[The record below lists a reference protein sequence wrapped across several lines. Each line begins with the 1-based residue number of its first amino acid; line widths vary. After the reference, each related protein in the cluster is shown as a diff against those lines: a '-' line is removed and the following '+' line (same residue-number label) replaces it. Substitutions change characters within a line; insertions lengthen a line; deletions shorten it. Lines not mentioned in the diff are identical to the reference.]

1 MKHIFHKSFVLVS
14 FFSAVTIVLILGI
27 SLIGGQ
33 SAEANVY
40 SNDSMMIWGLTA
52 LMIIILLL
60 NISDIIAYWINGK
73 AQEIRAKYIVGI
85 KEKTI
90 FSRIYL
96 NLNFLNILSFFVGL
110 AASVATAYI
119 ISSVSAYLVVK
130 ISFLAI
136 FLAFAFN
143 VVLLNAISI
152 LILKYKLRNGY
163 MGLRQ

>member
-1 MKHIFHKSFVLVS
+1 MKHIFHRSFVLIS

-27 SLIGGQ
+27 SLISGQ
-33 SAEANVY
+33 STEANID
-40 SNDSMMIWGLTA
+40 SNDRMMIWGLTA
-52 LMIIILLL
+52 LITIILLL

-90 FSRIYL
+90 FSHIFL
-96 NLNFLNILSFFVGL
+96 NLNFLNILSFFIGL

-119 ISSVSAYLVVK
+119 ISSVSAYLIVK
-130 ISFLAI
+130 ISFSAI
-136 FLAFAFN
+136 FPAFAFN
-143 VVLLNAISI
+143 VLLLNAISI

-163 MGLRQ
+163 MELRQ

>member
-1 MKHIFHKSFVLVS
+1 MKHIFHRSFVLIS

-27 SLIGGQ
+27 SLISGQ
-33 SAEANVY
+33 STEANID
-40 SNDSMMIWGLTA
+40 SNDRMMIWGLTA
-52 LMIIILLL
+52 LITIILLL

-90 FSRIYL
+90 FSHIFL
-96 NLNFLNILSFFVGL
+96 NLNFLNILSFFIGL

-130 ISFLAI
+130 ISFSAI

-143 VVLLNAISI
+143 VLLLNAIST

-163 MGLRQ
+163 MELRQ

>member
-33 SAEANVY
+33 SAETNVD
-40 SNDSMMIWGLTA
+40 SNDSVMIWGLTG
-52 LMIIILLL
+52 LIIIILLL

-90 FSRIYL
+90 LSRIYL
-96 NLNFLNILSFFVGL
+96 NLNFLNILSFFIGL

-119 ISSVSAYLVVK
+119 ISSFSAYLVVK

-163 MGLRQ
+163 MELRK